1 MSAGAGLA
9 RHRRERH
16 RRLVTDPGGRRAP
29 PPARRVGLAGY
40 RRADGCGGDPG
51 TGQQTVSAGG
61 GGTTANTH
69 LPSPVQPSKEPS
81 EGPVDRRFP
90 TAVGGWQ
97 LYFLV
102 VDTFRLLARQLRSTP
117 ERIKENRSVR
127 TSG

>member
-1 MSAGAGLA
+1 MRPAPTPRASLLA
-9 RHRRERH
+9 ILAFLLTTGS
-16 RRLVTDPGGRRAP
+16 LV
-29 PPARRVGLAGY
+29 
-40 RRADGCGGDPG
+40 GCGGGDPG
-51 TGQQTVSAGG
+51 TGQQTVGAGG